1 MYRRLAHPKS
11 ISFKTPLGITRMF
24 PPLMSLQDK
33 TQRKCNACSSKR
45 CPLYRKRNVFKM
57 TYYLPMNDVV
67 AMEIGDAWQQLLSV
81 TTEHGLVKTSKSAG
95 RKNIKLTFSAQL
107 MHYLLITID
116 QGVANNLTNSNAKC
130 SSQNAKH
137 QKTKQKQTIRRMRKG
152 TLPSKYG
159 GNGAPWNVLH
169 EDVHH
174 APV

>member
-1 MYRRLAHPKS
+1 MHVLPSVAHCIENGTFSKW
-11 ISFKTPLGITRMF
+11 LITYTSVDN
-24 PPLMSLQDK
+24 LIG
-33 TQRKCNACSSKR
+33 
-45 CPLYRKRNVFKM
+45 
-57 TYYLPMNDVV
+57 YLPMNDVV

-95 RKNIKLTFSAQL
+95 RKNIKLTLSAQL

-152 TLPSKYG
+152 TSPSKYG